1 MSKKFLLLFC
11 LIFSLFGSAIG
22 QEKDSLNTNLLRE
35 LNDPKNWK
43 FVFSFDSRASRVL
56 DQKVKF
62 NGFKIGFEF
71 KDRHRFGLGF
81 YALKNPIVL
90 PNNIIVIQKPD
101 TTEQEVD
108 TVNYNTNFNYTTLY
122 YEFVFFTRKRWE
134 FSSAFHLGTG
144 RTTIGYTDK
153 YKRDSTLIDFQVPI
167 GAVSVAGHYKVFPW
181 IGLGAG
187 VGYRFALV
195 GDKRVTEALNG
206 FHTIFKV
213 KLFLGDLYRG
223 FFKRK
228 DGYRLTYKKCTVC
241 T

>member
-1 MSKKFLLLFC
+1 MSKNFLLIFYLVFLF
-11 LIFSLFGSAIG
+11 FGSAKG
-22 QEKDSLNTNLLRE
+22 QEKDSLNLPLLRE

-62 NGFKIGFEF
+62 NGLKIGFEF
-71 KDRHRFGLGF
+71 KDRHRFGFGF

-90 PNNIIVIQKPD
+90 PNNIIIIQKPD
-101 TTEQEVD
+101 TAEQEVD
-108 TVNYNTNFNYTTLY
+108 TVDYKTNFNYTTLY
-122 YEFVFFTRKRWE
+122 YEFVFFARKRWE

-144 RTTIGYTDK
+144 RTTIEYTDK
-153 YKRDSTLIDFQVPI
+153 YKRDSTLVDFQVPI

-195 GDKRVTEALNG
+195 ADKRVTEALNG

-223 FFKRK
+223 IFKRK
-228 DGYRLTYKKCTVC
+228 DGYRLTYKKCAVC

>member
-1 MSKKFLLLFC
+1 MSKKILLFFC
-11 LIFSLFGSAIG
+11 VFIGCIVSISG
-22 QEKDSLNTNLLRE
+22 QEKDSLNTTLLKE

-56 DQKVKF
+56 NQSVRF
-62 NGFKIGFEF
+62 NGLKIGFEF
-71 KDRHRFGLGF
+71 KDRHRFGVGF
-81 YALKNPIVL
+81 YALKDPIVL

-144 RTTIGYTDK
+144 RTTIGYRDK
-153 YKRDSTLIDFQVPI
+153 YKRDSTLVDFQVPI

-187 VGYRFALV
+187 FGYRFAIV
-195 GDKRVTEALNG
+195 GDKRVTDALNG